1 MIENEAMAVYERQ
14 ESRSGEEPPF
24 YTLPHE
30 IVFAIFEYV
39 PAREIVQTCRRVCR
53 GWKLFFDDPRF
64 WQLRMA
70 QSGNYDGRLA
80 NIPSV
85 NWPQLCIRTIYNPNL
100 IKSIGMDGE
109 LSLDPWTISYDDWK
123 HFSQNLTYTEQQEHR
138 SGYNYGG
145 GYMWDIENGGG
156 NKWDVEKTIPD
167 QNTQLLAENGGSSKN
182 YVTSYEWCC
191 RQQILDLS
199 KLGFAPAILDTLQPV
214 IEVSEWFCARN
225 DCGSKFK
232 LRVDLLDKQY
242 SSLAKFEHSEETPQW
257 HGDALGWRKVEHKF
271 RNYGAGVR
279 YIRFA
284 DAGKDT
290 QWWAGHYGS
299 KMAGAWV
306 RVWFSGK

>member
-1 MIENEAMAVYERQ
+1 MAGEKAMAVYERR
-14 ESRSGEEPPF
+14 ESRDRSGEEPPF
-24 YTLPHE
+24 CTLPHE
-30 IVFAIFEYV
+30 VVFAIFEYV
-39 PAREIVQTCRRVCR
+39 PTIEIVQTCRRVCR

-64 WQLRMA
+64 WQRRMA

-80 NIPSV
+80 NIPNV

-123 HFSQNLTYTEQQEHR
+123 HFSQNLMYTEQQEHR

-145 GYMWDIENGGG
+145 G
-156 NKWDVEKTIPD
+156 NKWDIEKTIPD
-167 QNTQLLAENGGSSKN
+167 QNMQLLAENGVSSKN

-214 IEVSEWFCARN
+214 IEVSEWFCVCS
-225 DCGSKFK
+225 DHGSKFK

-242 SSLAKFEHSEETPQW
+242 SSLAKFEHSEETPQRNVN
-257 HGDALGWRKVEHKF
+257 ALGWRKVEHVF
-271 RNYGAGVR
+271 RNYRAGVQ

-284 DAGKDT
+284 DAGKGSQQCQC
-290 QWWAGHYGS
+290 QWVGHYGS

>member
-1 MIENEAMAVYERQ
+1 MAVYERQ

-30 IVFAIFEYV
+30 VVLGIFEYV
-39 PAREIVQTCRRVCR
+39 PPRVIVQTCRRVCR

-70 QSGNYDGRLA
+70 QSGNYDSRLA
-80 NIPSV
+80 DIPYV

-100 IKSIGMDGE
+100 IKGIGMDGE
-109 LSLDPWTISYDDWK
+109 LSLDPWTISYDDWQ
-123 HFSQNLTYTEQQEHR
+123 HFSQNLTYTQQEERGSRYSH
-138 SGYNYGG
+138 
-145 GYMWDIENGGG
+145 GGG
-156 NKWDVEKTIPD
+156 NKWDVEKAIPV

-191 RQQILDLS
+191 RQQILDLP

-242 SSLAKFEHSEETPQW
+242 SSLAKFEHSEVTPQW
-257 HGDALGWRKVEHKF
+257 HGDALGWRKVEHTF

-299 KMAGAWV
+299 KMAGALV

>member
-1 MIENEAMAVYERQ
+1 MAVYERQ

-30 IVFAIFEYV
+30 VVLGIFEYV
-39 PAREIVQTCRRVCR
+39 PPRVIVQTCRLVCR

-70 QSGNYDGRLA
+70 QSGNYDSRLA
-80 NIPSV
+80 DIPNV
-85 NWPQLCIRTIYNPNL
+85 NWLQLCIRTIYDPNL
-100 IKSIGMDGE
+100 IKSIGVDGE
-109 LSLDPWTISYDDWK
+109 LSLDPWTISYDVWK
-123 HFSQNLTYTEQQEHR
+123 HFSQDLTYTEQQEHR
-138 SGYNYGG
+138 NRYSYGG
-145 GYMWDIENGGG
+145 GDE
-156 NKWDVEKTIPD
+156 WDVEKTIPD
-167 QNTQLLAENGGSSKN
+167 QDTQLLAENGGSSKN

-191 RQQILDLS
+191 RQQILDLP

-232 LRVDLLDKQY
+232 LRVDLLDKQHG
-242 SSLAKFEHSEETPQW
+242 SLAKFEHAEETPQW
-257 HGDALGWRKVEHKF
+257 HGGALGWRKVEHTF
-271 RNYGAGVR
+271 RNYGAGVW